1 MIRLVFVISLLLTGS
16 AQAKCTIDDVSLDGV
31 TGFAE
36 AVISVSDL
44 DRSASTWMDI
54 GGWEEVCRG
63 STRQEALTFL
73 GVPGV
78 PTDEVVLRKPGTERG
93 FVRLMQFKGVD
104 QVQIRSSG
112 QHWDTGGIFD
122 LYVYVDDLEGVFS
135 QLQRAG
141 WQGFTDP
148 VGYQLGPFDI
158 SESIMRGPD
167 GEVLVLMQRN
177 APPYDKARFGADQ
190 PGWSIPFNSALLVKN
205 YAANDTLFRETL
217 EWTVHLEGNSSS
229 QPPGH
234 TPIGLPFNI
243 AQDYSRPFAA
253 FAPHESDRT
262 GSIQVFSLAGL
273 DGYDFS
279 DRAHA
284 PNLGI
289 LTLRVPVP
297 DLDAFMASAGD
308 IFSAAPAQVT
318 LAPFGAVRAVP
329 LKTPNGARI
338 EFFQQL

>member
-1 MIRLVFVISLLLTGS
+1 MMRIIFVIALLFSGVARAECS
-16 AQAKCTIDDVSLDGV
+16 VDAVSMDGV

-44 DRSASTWMDI
+44 ERSASTWVEI
-54 GGWEEVCRG
+54 GGWEEICRG
-63 STRQEALTFL
+63 PTRQEVLRFM

-78 PTDEVVLRKPGTERG
+78 PTDEVVLRKPGTARG
-93 FVRLMQFKGVD
+93 LVRLMQFKGVE

-122 LYVYVDDLEGVFS
+122 LYVYVSDLERVFT

-177 APPYDKARFGADQ
+177 APPYDKVRFGANQ
-190 PGWSIPFNSALLVKN
+190 PGWSLPFNSALLVKD
-205 YAANDTLFRETL
+205 YAAHDALFRETL
-217 EWTVHLEGNSSS
+217 GWTVHLEGNSAS

-243 AQDYSRPFAA
+243 AQEYARPFAA
-253 FAPHESDRT
+253 FAPHPDDRT

-284 PNLGI
+284 PNLGL

-297 DLDAFMASAGD
+297 DLQAFMADAEDVFAGG
-308 IFSAAPAQVT
+308 PGQMT
-318 LAPFGAVRAVP
+318 LAPFGKVTAVV
-329 LKTPNGARI
+329 LKAPNGARI